1 MSEGKEKMKQNGLNK
16 KSVSEIFR
24 KYFMFV
30 ALIVVWAIF
39 AGISDGTFLS
49 ARNLSNLFRQVTFMA
64 FLSIGML
71 NVIILGEIDLSV
83 GSIAG
88 LSGGLFAMMTCW
100 WGVPLWIGLIIALLI
115 GFGLG
120 VWNGVWIAYL
130 GVPSFIVTLAG
141 QLIFRGVLVGI
152 SEGQTVAPMDSA
164 LKWIG
169 SGTINKTVGIIIG
182 VALSLILVVMIVRK
196 GMRSMKEGGMGTS
209 KMNTIVRCVVAVVVS
224 MGFISIMNSY
234 NGTPSAI
241 LFVALLFVVFYFI
254 SQKTVFGRR
263 VYAIGGNKAASVL
276 AGINVKKNILIVFG
290 LNGLMASAAA
300 IFLSARLNSAA
311 TSAGENGEL
320 DAIAACVIGGASLM
334 GGIGSLPGVLVGAL
348 IMVSIDN
355 GTAMINMQSFWQTI
369 IKGFVLL
376 LSVWIE
382 KKKKKNN

>member
-355 GTAMINMQSFWQTI
+355 GTALLNIQSFWQTI

-376 LSVWIE
+376 LAVWIDMS
-382 KKKKKNN
+382 KKKNN